1 MKLIRF
7 NKGIFI
13 NTDGTA
19 TGYAEFA
26 WYTGYRQNK
35 DRIGFGIHIHTQL
48 SKIGSTKTTINMI
61 FNA

>member
-13 NTDGTA
+13 NTDGTS
-19 TGYAEFA
+19 TGYAEYA
-26 WYTGYRQNK
+26 WYTGYRQNHN
-35 DRIGFGIHIHTQL
+35 RIGFGIH
-48 SKIGSTKTTINMI
+48 SNIGSTKTTINMI